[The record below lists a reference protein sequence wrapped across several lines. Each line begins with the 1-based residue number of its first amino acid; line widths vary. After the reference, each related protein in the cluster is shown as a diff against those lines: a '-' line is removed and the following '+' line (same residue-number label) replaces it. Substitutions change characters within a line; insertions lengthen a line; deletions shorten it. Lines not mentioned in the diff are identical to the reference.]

1 MNKNGTQVTLNLLS
15 NIVADDDTDFPYKL
29 LSANTKFSKT
39 QLPKLNWEF
48 LVTYYTPYRQYS
60 FQQEQKH

>member
-29 LSANTKFSKT
+29 LSANTQISKIDK
-39 QLPKLNWEF
+39 PFAN
-48 LVTYYTPYRQYS
+48 V
-60 FQQEQKH
+60 